1 MRIFQST
8 AISANRIP
16 TNCVFPPFLKRS
28 LIKAGVKAG
37 IPVEQQRKDPVAWQ
51 MDLLKKDYLLFD
63 QLADRGSRKIVLT
76 DTSFIETVVFAARAG
91 IEMGPAVE
99 SWIQTKRYFLVITI

>member
-1 MRIFQST
+1 
-8 AISANRIP
+8 
-16 TNCVFPPFLKRS
+16 
-28 LIKAGVKAG
+28 
-37 IPVEQQRKDPVAWQ
+37 

-63 QLADRGSRKIVLT
+63 QLADRSSRKIVLT

-99 SWIQTKRYFLVITI
+99 SWIQNKRYFKSQPKPSGKLSR

>member
-1 MRIFQST
+1 MFR
-8 AISANRIP
+8 
-16 TNCVFPPFLKRS
+16 PFLKRS

-51 MDLLKKDYLLFD
+51 MDLLKKDFLLFD

-91 IEMGPAVE
+91 IEMSPAVE
-99 SWIQTKRYFLVITI
+99 SWIQTKRYFI

>member
-1 MRIFQST
+1 M
-8 AISANRIP
+8 
-16 TNCVFPPFLKRS
+16 
-28 LIKAGVKAG
+28 
-37 IPVEQQRKDPVAWQ
+37 EQQRKDPVAWQ

-63 QLADRGSRKIVLT
+63 QLADRSSRKIVLT

-99 SWIQTKRYFLVITI
+99 SWIQTKRYFKSTPIAHCYFTRLNPKRLTGGP